1 MSYYWKNSR
10 SGKFSRTYESLIIDV
25 LPNSWSIIN
34 NRKIWHTSFEELESF
49 FILRQDI
56 EVINNPTTWTTKIDY
71 IQYVN
76 QLGYSPSTIY
86 SVLGGKFVL
95 GQAQIGRHSGIPL
108 PWGFISDLTTP
119 IDLDVTNL

>member
-1 MSYYWKNSR
+1 M
-10 SGKFSRTYESLIIDV
+10 

-95 GQAQIGRHSGIPL
+95 GQAQIGRHGGKLL